1 MSSFVKKL
9 FWIFVL
15 VTGLLEAAGPT
26 ICLNMIVKDESA
38 AIVRCLESV
47 KPFIDYWVIVDT
59 GSTDGTQTLIK
70 QSMKDIPGE
79 LHERPWVNFG
89 HNRQEALTLAKNKSD
104 YLLFIDADEI
114 LEGTFDKQSLWQD
127 GYMVNVWISHT
138 PSVTFQRMLLINTH
152 LNWSWQGVLH
162 EKLNCDKACING
174 ATLQGITISAE
185 ATDGKRSQ
193 DPQKYK
199 KDADTLE
206 KALLTEPNN
215 ADYVYYLAQSYNN
228 DGNLEKAL
236 ENYQRRADMP
246 GWDQHTFWS
255 KYYSGRLQETLNKDP
270 SIFIKTYSEA
280 FALRPTRAEPLFCLA
295 SHFLSQKNYL
305 LAYLLA
311 QEGLKIPLSKDCVYV
326 ENSVYSYGLLLIFAD
341 AAAGLGKKKES
352 EEAWQHLHTLPE
364 FTSQLNNYLISIK
377 K

>member
-9 FWIFVL
+9 LWIFVWI
-15 VTGLLEAAGPT
+15 TCSLEATNPT

-38 AIVRCLESV
+38 AIIRCLESV

-59 GSTDGTQTLIK
+59 GSTDGTQALIQK
-70 QSMKDIPGE
+70 SMKDIPGE

-114 LEGTFDKQSLWQD
+114 IKGNFDKNALCKD
-127 GYMVNVWISHT
+127 GYMVNVRISHN
-138 PSVTFQRMLLINTH
+138 PSVTFQRMLLINNH
-152 LNWSWQGVLH
+152 LNWSWQGVIH
-162 EKLNCDKACING
+162 EKLNCDNPRIHVIN
-174 ATLQGITISAE
+174 LQGVTLSAE
-185 ATDGKRSQ
+185 AKDGKRSQ

-206 KALLTEPNN
+206 KALLIEPDN

-228 DGNLEKAL
+228 DGNFEKAL
-236 ENYQRRADMP
+236 ENYQKRAGMT

-255 KYYSGRLQETLNKDP
+255 KYYSGRLQESLNKDP
-270 SIFIKTYSEA
+270 SSFIKSYSEA
-280 FALRPTRAEPLFCLA
+280 FAFRQTRAEPLFYLA
-295 SHFLSQKNYL
+295 AYFLSEKNYL

-311 QEGLKIPLSKDCVYV
+311 QEGIKIPLSTDSVYV
-326 ENSVYSYGLLLIFAD
+326 ENTVYSYGLLSIFAY
-341 AAAGLGKKKES
+341 AAAGLGRQQEA
-352 EEAWQHLHTLPE
+352 EEAWQRLLAIPE
-364 FTSQLNNYLISIK
+364 FTSQLPHYTIYPKN
-377 K
+377 